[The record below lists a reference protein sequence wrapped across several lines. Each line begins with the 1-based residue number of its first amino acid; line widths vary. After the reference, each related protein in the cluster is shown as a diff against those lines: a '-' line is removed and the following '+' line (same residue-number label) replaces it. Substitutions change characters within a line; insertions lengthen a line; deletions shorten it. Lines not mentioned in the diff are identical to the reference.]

1 MQDNDN
7 VKGEG
12 LDSRIEKLITSAKRR
27 EEYLAEAA
35 AKHSRESR
43 GPRRRERPGR
53 LGLTPSEF
61 EFVQSIAWTSLFEEA
76 KVSARTF
83 NDWWPRLRG
92 ATTLDEDTAECLTV
106 DLTRDYA
113 KAIELAATRFIDLLM
128 QAALARGGGRPHADL
143 RTLLWKL
150 GLRFAGTLGDWEVFC
165 CWFVRVDELG
175 MKGRVSSGPSKEAL
189 ERRRRYFER
198 RINLY
203 WHDWLT
209 AIDRRIELRSILSSK
224 HIRKISNQDKLQT
237 LLRQSRETY
246 PNKSLREIAGRVD
259 GFFSKANDPVPIP
272 KSWRQA
278 GCTSLVEAYDN
289 PKTHNRTKK
298 YLSEVTRVT
307 PNVA

>member
-7 VKGEG
+7 AQGEG
-12 LDSRIEKLITSAKRR
+12 LDSRIERLITSAKRR

-35 AKHSRESR
+35 AKHSRESG

-61 EFVQSIAWTSLFEEA
+61 EFVQSIAWTSLFDEA
-76 KVSARTF
+76 KLSARTF

-106 DLTRDYA
+106 DLARGYA
-113 KAIELAATRFIDLLM
+113 KAIECAATRFIDLLM
-128 QAALARGGGRPHADL
+128 QATLARRSGRLHTDL
-143 RTLLWKL
+143 RTLLWQL

-165 CWFVRVDELG
+165 SWFIRLDELG
-175 MKGRVSSGPSKEAL
+175 MKGRVSAGPGEEAL
-189 ERRRRYFER
+189 ERRRRHFER

-224 HIRKISNQDKLQT
+224 HIRKVSNQDKLQT
-237 LLRQSRETY
+237 LLRHSRETF
-246 PNKSLREIAGRVD
+246 PNKTLREIAGRVD
-259 GFFSKANDPVPIP
+259 GFFSKANEPGSHTQELEAGGLHLSCRGLRQP
-272 KSWRQA
+272 KDSQQNERV
-278 GCTSLVEAYDN
+278 SL
-289 PKTHNRTKK
+289 
-298 YLSEVTRVT
+298 
-307 PNVA
+307 